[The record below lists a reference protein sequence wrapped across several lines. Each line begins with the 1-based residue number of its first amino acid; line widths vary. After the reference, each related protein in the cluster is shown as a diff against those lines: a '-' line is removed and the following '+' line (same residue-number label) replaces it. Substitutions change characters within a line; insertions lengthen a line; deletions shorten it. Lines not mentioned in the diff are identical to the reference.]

1 MDKIKSFVVKYTAEI
16 LIVLGAISAV
26 LTQLQTDGVINT
38 GTTVTILIIAIL
50 IEILKNGVT
59 EASIK
64 LIAEAINIIIEEIS
78 KKENVEKVMG
88 ASAETISVED
98 RLRNV
103 IK

>member
-38 GTTVTILIIAIL
+38 GTTATILIIAIL